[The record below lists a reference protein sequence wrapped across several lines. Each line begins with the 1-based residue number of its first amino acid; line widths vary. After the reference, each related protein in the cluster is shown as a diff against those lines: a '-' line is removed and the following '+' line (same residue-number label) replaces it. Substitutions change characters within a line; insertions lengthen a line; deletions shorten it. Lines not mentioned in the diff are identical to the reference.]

1 MVLEQVSRQR
11 HCLMHEI
18 LPSLREYRIVIEDYK
33 NLDAR
38 QKKQVDQYFKE
49 SVFPILTPLGTG
61 PGQPFPFISNL
72 SLSLG
77 VHLRNPKLR
86 STSFARIKIPR
97 NRPRWIPAGEAGIYV
112 PLEQVIEANLDQMFP
127 GLEILD
133 NACFRVTRNADIE
146 RNEEE
151 AEDLLELV
159 EEELRFRKYAAVVR
173 LEIEE
178 GASPLIEEWL
188 MDELELSDED
198 VYRVEG
204 YLNLKDIMQLL
215 KSDIQEIK
223 DPPWQP
229 VTPPLFR
236 KLDHEDNQKTIF
248 DLLQEKE
255 VLLHIR
261 ESFAN
266 TQSFK

>member
-1 MVLEQVSRQR
+1 
-11 HCLMHEI
+11 
-18 LPSLREYRIVIEDYK
+18 
-33 NLDAR
+33 
-38 QKKQVDQYFKE
+38 
-49 SVFPILTPLGTG
+49 
-61 PGQPFPFISNL
+61 
-72 SLSLG
+72 
-77 VHLRNPKLR
+77 
-86 STSFARIKIPR
+86 
-97 NRPRWIPAGEAGIYV
+97 
-112 PLEQVIEANLDQMFP
+112 
-127 GLEILD
+127 
-133 NACFRVTRNADIE
+133 
-146 RNEEE
+146 
-151 AEDLLELV
+151 
-159 EEELRFRKYAAVVR
+159 
-173 LEIEE
+173 
-178 GASPLIEEWL
+178 

-255 VLLHIR
+255 VLLHHPY

-266 TQSFK
+266 TVQSFLSKAAEDPNVLAIKQTLYRTAEDSPIIKSLVKAADNGKQVAVLVEIKARFDEANNIKWVHALEQAGCMSHMDSRD